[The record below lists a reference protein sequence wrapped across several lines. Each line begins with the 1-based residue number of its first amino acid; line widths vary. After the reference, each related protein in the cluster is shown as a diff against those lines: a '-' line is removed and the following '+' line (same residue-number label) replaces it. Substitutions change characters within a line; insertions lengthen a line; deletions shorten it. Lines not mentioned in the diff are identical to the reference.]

1 MNGGIL
7 DQAIAEQLMKIK
19 VLILLA
25 IIAQSFTIQTLAE
38 TLTGRVISVGDGD
51 TIRVRTGEKTLTVRL
66 ACINSAEVSQKPYGE
81 RAASRLKQLLPTNT
95 PVSLNIVD
103 SDRYGRSVAL
113 VNKGDLSINLAL
125 VQEGQAVVY
134 QKYLDNCPELKDRLL
149 AAEATAQKKRL
160 NFWSQNNP
168 TMPWDWREENRPSPQ
183 KPLTF
188 PENSTSLPVCVNSD
202 CDCSDFRNRA
212 EAQRVLNAYPNDPFR
227 LDADKD
233 GIPCESLK

>member
-1 MNGGIL
+1 M
-7 DQAIAEQLMKIK
+7 
-19 VLILLA
+19 
-25 IIAQSFTIQTLAE
+25 
-38 TLTGRVISVGDGD
+38 
-51 TIRVRTGEKTLTVRL
+51 RL
-66 ACINSAEVSQKPYGE
+66 ACIDSAEVSQKPYGE
-81 RAASRLKQLLPTNT
+81 RAASRLKQLLPPNT

-113 VNKGDLSINLAL
+113 VNKGDLSINLTL

-134 QKYLDNCPELKDRLL
+134 QKYLDKCPQLNDRLL

-168 TMPWDWREENRPSPQ
+168 TMPWDWRAGNRPSPQ

-188 PENSTSLPVCVNSD
+188 PENSTSLPACVNSD

-212 EAQRVLNAYPNDPFR
+212 EAQRVLNAYQGDPFR